1 MGDHTNWSEEEFKA
15 YLCLYAAESNFEIHA
30 DEKSLIDSKFSPETI
45 EKIKEE
51 TDDLNDY
58 QRSQIIAGYIKEKD
72 YNQEKLDEML
82 SEIKEVYFAD
92 GKFDQ
97 YEQHLNRCY
106 LKLGNLFLT
115 FLVLLMFCIQR
126 INFFWN

>member
-15 YLCLYAAESNFEIHA
+15 YLCLYAAESNFEIH
-30 DEKSLIDSKFSPETI
+30 SKFSSETI

-58 QRSQIIAGYIKEKD
+58 QRSQIIAAYIKEKD

-97 YEQHLNRCY
+97 YEQSIYNM
-106 LKLGNLFLT
+106 LKKI
-115 FLVLLMFCIQR
+115 MKQ
-126 INFFWN
+126 

>member
-1 MGDHTNWSEEEFKA
+1 MGDHINWSEEEFKA

-30 DEKSLIDSKFSPETI
+30 DEKSLIDSKFSAETI

-58 QRSQIIAGYIKEKD
+58 QRSQIIAGYIKEN
-72 YNQEKLDEML
+72 NQEKLDEML

-97 YEQHLNRCY
+97 YEQSIYNM
-106 LKLGNLFLT
+106 LKKI
-115 FLVLLMFCIQR
+115 MKQ
-126 INFFWN
+126 

>member
-30 DEKSLIDSKFSPETI
+30 EEKRLIDSKFSPETI

-58 QRSQIIAGYIKEKD
+58 QRSQIIIFPTT
-72 YNQEKLDEML
+72 L
-82 SEIKEVYFAD
+82 SRWFVVLSKWDRYGVGNEVF
-92 GKFDQ
+92 
-97 YEQHLNRCY
+97 
-106 LKLGNLFLT
+106 
-115 FLVLLMFCIQR
+115 
-126 INFFWN
+126 